1 MTEPVLK
8 YEVSKTLYES
18 GVTRKGS
25 PCFIVSYHTVSDE
38 VIRQWLFPGK
48 SLAEWWKER
57 SPTKPPSDMDEAAD
71 MASRGR
77 VKPTRA
83 VHFVRDGRW
92 SKVVGTDVGEFPKEF
107 AEFMRDVQYIFG
119 EVEVIRV
126 VA

>member
-1 MTEPVLK
+1 MTEPVLR
-8 YEVSKTLYES
+8 YGVSRTSDES

-25 PCFIVSYHTVSDE
+25 PCLIVSYHTNADE
-38 VIRQWLFPGK
+38 VIRQWLFPGR

-77 VKPTRA
+77 VKPTRT

-107 AEFMRDVQYIFG
+107 AEFMRDVQSIFG